1 MADRGKGFCGSKS
14 NSFKD
19 WAAVLGITALL
30 GLGGGAL
37 GYASTEVPDAA
48 DSHIATQA
56 EMPEVMVSDPGD
68 VLTPEDEARLKRDA
82 ERLDRPDTVKTL
94 HYIALTENRDNV
106 NDSVENFL
114 RDNFPDQIGNKK
126 YADGVLIVGTDV
138 VGRHNF
144 IVAGEDVA
152 DQLYIRKDQ
161 RLGDALEAMKPGLR
175 DNNIPGGFFA
185 GANVATDIEA
195 AQNYPVERAESEQG
209 NTTVGYGLAAGAA
222 GLAGGSMTAIRR
234 NKRRKQIAQAREDH
248 AIVANEF
255 TGLSQRL
262 DELDI
267 RANSVSSAFAD
278 TELREQWEEVRDRFL
293 GLHNV
298 TQLGVDTDRQAW
310 ENHEAL
316 EEAAAT
322 VTDTGHAE
330 ENINRLFNA
339 ERGDVA
345 TRRSILLD
353 IRTDA
358 QNARRE
364 VKDEEIKRDLQALED
379 RIEELDRNAAA
390 PDFIDQFVILLR
402 DYSTLLDEVKR
413 REFSDVPEH
422 TQLDSPTITQ
432 PGFIYGT
439 YVPYVHMS
447 SWHSSNVAAE
457 QQAQSSASSSSSS
470 INTSYSS
477 GFSGA
482 GGSSSY

>member
-1 MADRGKGFCGSKS
+1 M
-14 NSFKD
+14 
-19 WAAVLGITALL
+19 
-30 GLGGGAL
+30 
-37 GYASTEVPDAA
+37 
-48 DSHIATQA
+48 
-56 EMPEVMVSDPGD
+56 
-68 VLTPEDEARLKRDA
+68 
-82 ERLDRPDTVKTL
+82 
-94 HYIALTENRDNV
+94 
-106 NDSVENFL
+106 
-114 RDNFPDQIGNKK
+114 
-126 YADGVLIVGTDV
+126 
-138 VGRHNF
+138 
-144 IVAGEDVA
+144 
-152 DQLYIRKDQ
+152 
-161 RLGDALEAMKPGLR
+161 
-175 DNNIPGGFFA
+175 
-185 GANVATDIEA
+185 
-195 AQNYPVERAESEQG
+195 
-209 NTTVGYGLAAGAA
+209 
-222 GLAGGSMTAIRR
+222 
-234 NKRRKQIAQAREDH
+234 
-248 AIVANEF
+248 
-255 TGLSQRL
+255 

-278 TELREQWEEVRDRFL
+278 AELRKQWEEVRGCFL
-293 GLHNV
+293 GLHEV

-310 ENHEAL
+310 ENRKAL

-358 QNARRE
+358 KNARRE
-364 VKDEEIKRDLQALED
+364 VKDKEIKRDLQALEA

-457 QQAQSSASSSSSS
+457 QQAQSSASSSSS